1 MADEEQKKEQVTEE
15 EAAQLIKDSEEDPAA
30 VATAE
35 AEPEADPEGDKKGDE
50 AAEEFEL
57 VRETGDS
64 QPQKQSHFGIRKRIN
79 KLNARN
85 AEANERTEVANQ
97 ENAVLAEKNK
107 ILEIALQQ
115 ARENNTVSSPPNP
128 SDFEDGTSDPKF
140 QEKQNVYNQEVIQ
153 REVNKQVQASSKTV
167 SDNDNLGLKAH
178 ELEKKQL
185 KHYERAV
192 EIGAK
197 DYSETEDKAIEI
209 LGNENVNHIIDN
221 FPDSQFL
228 LYYLGKNPQEAERIS
243 LLIRDRPIQG
253 VAEIGRLSSELKV
266 KTKTVTTPNP
276 DVEIEGGEPGGNAN
290 STLLKQLDKLRDN
303 AGKNPTQA
311 NMKKIMDFRKKLQEK
326 GIKLE

>member
-1 MADEEQKKEQVTEE
+1 MADEEQKKGEVTEE
-15 EAAQLIKDSEEDPAA
+15 EAAQLIKDSEEDSAA

-35 AEPEADPEGDKKGDE
+35 AEPETDPEGDKKGDE
-50 AAEEFEL
+50 TAEQFEI

-64 QPQKQSHFGIRKRIN
+64 QPQKQPHFGIRKRIN
-79 KLNARN
+79 KLNERN
-85 AEANERTEVANQ
+85 KEANERTDVANQ
-97 ENAVLAEKNK
+97 ENALLAEKNK

-115 ARENNTVSSPPNP
+115 ARENQPTAQPPNP

-140 QEKQNVYNQEVIQ
+140 QEKQNAYNQEAIT
-153 REVNKQVQASSKTV
+153 REVNKQVQASTRTV
-167 SDNDNLGLKAH
+167 SDNGNLNLKAH
-178 ELEKKQL
+178 ELEKSQL
-185 KHYERAV
+185 KHYERAT

-209 LGNENVNHIIDN
+209 LGNENVNHIIEN

-228 LYYLGKNPQEAERIS
+228 LYYLGKNPQEAERLS
-243 LLIRDRPIQG
+243 LLIRDKPIQG

-276 DVEIEGGEPGGNAN
+276 DAELEGGEPGGNAT
-290 STLLKQLDKLRDN
+290 STLLKQLDKLREN
-303 AGKNPTQA
+303 TAKNPTQG
-311 NMKKIMDFRKKLQEK
+311 NMKKIMDFKRKLQEK